1 MGAAYAGVGMTDND
15 ELVARLTAQR
25 DHARQCAELLAL
37 SFDGEGGYSRGM
49 LQDDPGPA
57 PYDGWLPEGDR

>member
-1 MGAAYAGVGMTDND
+1 VTGDSEQV
-15 ELVARLTAQR
+15 ERLTKQR

-37 SFDGEGGYSRGM
+37 LFDGEGGYSRGM